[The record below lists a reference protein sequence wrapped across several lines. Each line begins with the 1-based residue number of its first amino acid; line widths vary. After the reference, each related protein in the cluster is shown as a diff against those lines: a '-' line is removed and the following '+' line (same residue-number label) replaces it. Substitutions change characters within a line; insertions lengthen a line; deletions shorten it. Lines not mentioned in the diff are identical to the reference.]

1 MSVNLNTDLRSILK
15 KFFENLLIY
24 GIVINLAILYNYY
37 VLIDNKVHTT
47 SEILVNTI
55 IEYDDIDPEHLCNIS
70 NCKSILI
77 YQKDIKTYKA
87 FDKSSNGLKYLEN
100 VSKFDKKYQAV
111 FLLGGVI
118 VTENFDFLYYLK
130 DYELIIIPEQTLVI
144 QMIGRNWL
152 LVNTLFFIF
161 FIIFFIHQEIQ
172 TKKRNSHQVMGAT
185 SILREK
191 NMQLLTENIN
201 HELNTPLAIIS
212 GLIRNMEIQ
221 LNSLGL
227 NFTFDQIY
235 SSLDQIKTVL
245 ERMSNFKQIK
255 YSNGNKTL
263 YDIVSYSANSMSIY
277 KKYNFQINVSNDLK
291 LYGID
296 NSKLNNADV
305 LNLVTNHF
313 KNSLEA
319 TADRIETSVKFDPVK
334 KLLYLYIIDNGT
346 GVRGLDGQIIPSNKY
361 ECVFDPY
368 WSTKNEK
375 GEFIFGKFN
384 DTKSF
389 VKRTIIKIR
398 TDIKIWLNPGS
409 YGKIR
414 GIGLYLN
421 RQFLLDAGGD
431 IKLIETSDKGTVF
444 VLKLPAYDK
453 NILKKE

>member
-1 MSVNLNTDLRSILK
+1 ML
-15 KFFENLLIY
+15 
-24 GIVINLAILYNYY
+24 
-37 VLIDNKVHTT
+37 DNKVRSTYD
-47 SEILVNTI
+47 ILINTI
-55 IEYDDIDPEHLCNIS
+55 NEYNDIDPEHLCSIS
-70 NCKSILI
+70 NCNSILI
-77 YQKDIKTYKA
+77 YQKDSQTYKA
-87 FDKSSNGLKYLEN
+87 FERIKNTLKYDN
-100 VSKFDKKYQAV
+100 TISRFDKR
-111 FLLGGVI
+111 FETLLSIGEVL
-118 VTENFDFLYYLK
+118 VTKDFDFLYELK
-130 DYELIIIPEQTLVI
+130 EYNIIIVTSQTLLLQAI
-144 QMIGRNWL
+144 SSNWV
-152 LVNTLFFIF
+152 LVDTMLFIF
-161 FIIFFIHQEIQ
+161 CIIFFINQEIQ
-172 TKKRNSHQVMGAT
+172 IKKRNSQQVMGAT

-212 GLIRNMEIQ
+212 GLIHNMEIQ

-227 NFTFDQIY
+227 TFTFDQIY

-277 KKYNFQINVSNDLK
+277 KKYNFQINVTKELK
-291 LYGID
+291 YYGVD
-296 NSKLNNADV
+296 NNKLNNADV

-319 TADRIETSVKFDPVK
+319 MADRIETSVKFDEK
-334 KLLYLYIIDNGT
+334 HKLLYLYIVDNGT
-346 GVRGLDGQIIPSNKY
+346 GVKGLNGQLIPPNKY
-361 ECVFDPY
+361 DCVFDPY

-375 GEFIFGKFN
+375 GEFIFGQIEE
-384 DTKSF
+384 SRSWI
-389 VKRTIIKIR
+389 KRKISHFR
-398 TDIKIWLNPGS
+398 ADLKIWLNPGS

-431 IKLIETSDKGTVF
+431 IKLIETSEKGTVF

>member
-1 MSVNLNTDLRSILK
+1 MSVNLNTDLRSIIK
-15 KFFENLLIY
+15 KFFTNLLIY
-24 GIVINLAILYNYY
+24 GLVINLAILYNYY
-37 VLIDNKVHTT
+37 ALIDNKVHTT

-55 IEYDDIDPEHLCNIS
+55 LEYDDIDLEHLCNIS
-70 NCKSILI
+70 NCKSIWI
-77 YQKDIKTYKA
+77 YQKDIKTYKS
-87 FDKSSNGLKYLEN
+87 FDKTSSGLKYNES
-100 VSKFDKKYQAV
+100 VSKFDKKYQV
-111 FLLGGVI
+111 ILSLGEVI
-118 VTENFDFLYYLK
+118 VTSDFDFLYYLK
-130 DYELIIIPEQTLVI
+130 DYELIVIPEQTLVI
-144 QMIGRNWL
+144 QMIARNWL
-152 LVNTLFFIF
+152 LVNTMFFIF
-161 FIIFFIHQEIQ
+161 FIVFFIHQEIQ
-172 TKKRNSHQVMGAT
+172 TKKRNSQQVLGET

-212 GLIRNMEIQ
+212 GLIHNMEIQ
-221 LNSLGL
+221 LTSLGL
-227 NFTFDQIY
+227 NFAFDQIY
-235 SSLDQIKTVL
+235 SALDQIKTVL

-277 KKYNFQINVSNDLK
+277 KKYNFQINVVKELK
-291 LYGID
+291 MYGVD

-319 TADRIETSVKFDPVK
+319 TADRIETSVKFDPDK

-346 GVRGLDGQIIPSNKY
+346 GVRGLDGQIISPNKY
-361 ECVFDPY
+361 DCVFDPY

-375 GEFIFGKFN
+375 GEFIFGQFN
-384 DTKSF
+384 DPKSIL
-389 VKRTIIKIR
+389 KRLIIKAK
-398 TDIKIWLNPGS
+398 TDIKIWLHPGS

-453 NILKKE
+453 NILKKD